1 MSDGAAT
8 LTSDSGASSTPATPA
23 APPST
28 QSIAA
33 DVIETAEREDSGG
46 SESYA
51 ETPRIDTTNTVA
63 ETTAPK
69 TQPTPAELS
78 AAAKF
83 LEQQGHKLKKEDG
96 RDVWLPAK
104 TVEKMLDRY
113 ADTHKSTWTGEKTAI
128 EARAKEYESHVQSI
142 KAAIAGD
149 ETAFL
154 KELASVDPRYARF
167 LEARSEAQRVPEAA
181 NDPMPQPDYDLG
193 NGQRTYS
200 LEGLQKRDEW
210 LERQMLR
217 KFEGKIEER
226 FKPIAE
232 REKAEQARA
241 AQERQL
247 GEIRERTNSQLQ
259 EAQTWPLFGP
269 MAADGSLTEFQQ
281 AVLEE
286 LKTDSDA
293 AKASGARPKL
303 TLEGAYIRVAS
314 KRMTEDD
321 TAKRARLLKEIEKA
335 PKGNPAL
342 SRQTADASAKPAGAR
357 STADIARSVIGK
369 LENA

>member
-1 MSDGAAT
+1 MSDGAAP
-8 LTSDSGASSTPATPA
+8 LTSDSGGASSAPASPAT
-23 APPST
+23 T

-33 DVIETAEREDSGG
+33 DVIETAEREDAGG
-46 SESYA
+46 DGYA
-51 ETPRIDTTNTVA
+51 DTPRLDTTNTVA

-113 ADTHKSTWTGEKTAI
+113 AETHKTTWTGEKSAI

-167 LEARSEAQRVPEAA
+167 LEARSEAQRVPDAS

-193 NGQRTYS
+193 NGNRTYS

-232 REKAEQARA
+232 REKAEQARI
-241 AQERQL
+241 AQERTMTEL
-247 GEIRERTNSQLQ
+247 HERTTSQLQ

-281 AVLEE
+281 AVLDE
-286 LKTDSDA
+286 LKADTDA
-293 AKASGARPKL
+293 AKTTGARPKL
-303 TLEGAYIRVAS
+303 TLEGAYIKVAS

-321 TAKRARLLKEIEKA
+321 ATKRARLLKEIEKA

-342 SRQTADASAKPAGAR
+342 SRQTADASAKPPSAR
-357 STADIARSVIGK
+357 STSDIARSVISK
-369 LENA
+369 LEA